1 MFIVSM
7 HCCLACLILQGQH
20 LTTTEWAIWPC
31 LSSDLTKSAIKVCSK
46 KIMNVDSL
54 FLDDFAL
61 ARVLVVVQTFNEFSL
76 I

>member
-1 MFIVSM
+1 MFLANM
-7 HCCLACLILQGQH
+7 DCCLACLILQGQH

-61 ARVLVVVQTFNEFSL
+61 ARVLVVVKHLVNFR
-76 I
+76 